1 MNKPMFQEFM
11 KDSLGPDRVKETV
24 ETYRHLHSER
34 SGGDIDARKSNY
46 AKMVNQYYDMVTDF
60 YEYGWGQSFHFAPR
74 HRRETF
80 DASLARYEMF
90 IALRLGLKPG
100 MKAIDIGCGVG
111 GPMRTI
117 ARFSGARVIG
127 LNNND
132 YQIQRAR
139 RHNEEAGLSHLCEP
153 MKGDFMNLPAEDG
166 TFDAAYEIEA
176 TCHAPDRVRC
186 FSEIRRVLKPGAL
199 FAGYEWAL
207 TDKYD
212 PNNAEH
218 QSIKK
223 GIEEGTG
230 LPDLA
235 HIPDILSCFEKAGF
249 EIVSSHDHAHTA
261 DPETPWWDALV
272 GRWYTPT
279 GFPRT
284 PTGRWVTNRILK
296 SLETF
301 KVTPS
306 GSTDVSS
313 MLNFGADA
321 LVRGGQTG
329 IFTPML
335 FHLVRNPG

>member
-11 KDSLGPDRVKETV
+11 KSSLGPERVQQTV

-34 SGGDIDARKSNY
+34 SGGDVDARKANY
-46 AKMVNQYYDMVTDF
+46 AKMVNHYYDMVTDF

-74 HRRETF
+74 HRRESF
-80 DASLARYEMF
+80 EASLARYEMF

-111 GPMRTI
+111 GPMRAI
-117 ARFSGARVIG
+117 ARFSGARVVG

-132 YQIQRAR
+132 YQVQRAR
-139 RHNEEAGLSHLCEP
+139 RHNEEAGLAHLCEV
-153 MKGDFMNLPAEDG
+153 MKGDFMNLPAEDN

-186 FSEIRRVLKPGAL
+186 FSEIRRVLKPGGL

-218 QSIKK
+218 RDIKK

-235 HIPDILSCFEKAGF
+235 YIPDILKAFEQAGF

-272 GRWYTPT
+272 GKWYTPT

-284 PTGRWVTNRILK
+284 PAGRWMTNRILK

-301 KVTPS
+301 KVAPS
-306 GSTDVSS
+306 GATEVSS
-313 MLNFGADA
+313 MLNYGADA

-335 FHLVRNPG
+335 FHLVRKPG